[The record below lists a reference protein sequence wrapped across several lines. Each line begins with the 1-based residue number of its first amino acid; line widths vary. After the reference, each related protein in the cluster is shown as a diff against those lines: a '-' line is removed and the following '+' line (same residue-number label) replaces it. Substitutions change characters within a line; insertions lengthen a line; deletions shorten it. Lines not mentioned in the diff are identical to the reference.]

1 MNLYVMYKLNRT
13 KNYYISNNSLNHRE
27 CNANLLSNK
36 IVKYQET
43 KEYNYPNKG
52 QKYMELISSHTPRR
66 LNIQRHIISIAITAI
81 VDIIIDQILDLLS
94 IRQLFNKIQVIT
106 NSNIVITKK

>member
-27 CNANLLSNK
+27 YNTNLLSNK

-52 QKYMELISSHTPRR
+52 
-66 LNIQRHIISIAITAI
+66 
-81 VDIIIDQILDLLS
+81 
-94 IRQLFNKIQVIT
+94 
-106 NSNIVITKK
+106 

>member
-36 IVKYQET
+36 IVEYQET

-52 QKYMELISSHTPRR
+52 
-66 LNIQRHIISIAITAI
+66 
-81 VDIIIDQILDLLS
+81 
-94 IRQLFNKIQVIT
+94 
-106 NSNIVITKK
+106 

>member
-1 MNLYVMYKLNRT
+1 MNTYVIYSLNRT

-43 KEYNYPNKG
+43 KEYNCG
-52 QKYMELISSHTPRR
+52 H
-66 LNIQRHIISIAITAI
+66 NIPC
-81 VDIIIDQILDLLS
+81 DDLLFLS
-94 IRQLFNKIQVIT
+94 LRFLLIQT
-106 NSNIVITKK
+106 NTIPT